1 MALEELQQESG
12 ILVSFLEQ
20 VSIISLPIKEPTDM
34 VQQAMSMWVESAS
47 NETLQSTDKNLNRI
61 NDMLKDVLDD
71 IAAGKRPINE
81 TKCYASYKR

>member
-1 MALEELQQESG
+1 M
-12 ILVSFLEQ
+12 VNFLEQ
-20 VSIISLPIKEPTDM
+20 VSIISLPFKEPSDM

-71 IAAGKRPINE
+71 IAAGKRPINKP
-81 TKCYASYKR
+81 KCFDLTPRAAQ